1 MLSLLCLI
9 KCFSDIIITI
19 NERDIGYMTT
29 KFSAR
34 TPKSFNRWRKT
45 FQYIV
50 CNLVI
55 LNVIR
60 TKYNLLKTEGLE
72 NIDKTKKFVIASNHI
87 TGFDPFLVAACLN
100 LTIAYMAKVQLFE
113 TFWSMLL
120 MDWCGAFAVDRDK
133 VDVSTIKT
141 ALSIKKTSW
150 NLGLFPQGTRC
161 NNGKLENITKGF
173 ASIAKKMNADILPVG
188 IIVKENPNS
197 KKKDL
202 QLKVGAAISCNT
214 SVDEIVENWAQEVS
228 KLAELEYIPSTN

>member
-1 MLSLLCLI
+1 MY
-9 KCFSDIIITI
+9 F
-19 NERDIGYMTT
+19 MTT

-34 TPKSFNRWRKT
+34 TPKSFNKWRKS

-55 LNVIR
+55 INVIKS
-60 TKYNLLKTEGLE
+60 KYNLLKTEGLE
-72 NIDKTKKFVIASNHI
+72 NIDKTKKYVVASNHI
-87 TGFDPFLVAACLN
+87 TGFDPFSVAACLN

-141 ALSIKKTSW
+141 ALSIKKTDW

-173 ASIAKKMNADILPVG
+173 ASIAKKMDADILPVG
-188 IIVKENPNS
+188 IILKDNPNS

-202 QLKVGAAISCNT
+202 QLKVGSAISCKT
-214 SVDEIVENWAQEVS
+214 PVDEIVEKWAKEVS
-228 KLAELEYIPSTN
+228 NLAELEYIPSTN